1 MEKRD
6 IILNLRWF
14 TLILLSFLGLYLV
27 EFTSIY
33 YQQFVLYNLTITASV
48 FYNFYSI
55 KTEKVDLLREL
66 LIDVLI
72 INVLIFVTGGFRND
86 YKLIIFIP
94 VIISLLLLNVKNI
107 SKVLVASITFFVIQK
122 FSIFQFT
129 PQIHYLEPLYI
140 FAIYIFMVI
149 FLFKIQQDNYELEL
163 SMHRSQMK
171 SENELALIGAM
182 TGVLCHKIG
191 TPLNTMR
198 LKIDRIANG
207 KFKENELNALIS
219 AQSTI
224 EMLMQNMRETAITE
238 ATNFKSKRTNLKEL
252 FERLQQEREEISII
266 IPTENVFVSLSSNVF
281 SKILDDLVDNSL
293 DAGAQSLE
301 IRAKETNERI
311 IISLLDDGEGFSQ
324 EALDHVGE
332 AFVSTKNGQ
341 GLGIGLYNL
350 KTYMNYLRGEM
361 IISNS
366 KIGACI
372 TLHFE
377 KII

>member
-27 EFTSIY
+27 EITSIS

-107 SKVLVASITFFVIQK
+107 SKVLVVSITFFVIQN

-198 LKIDRIANG
+198 LKIDRMANG

-238 ATNFKSKRTNLKEL
+238 ASNFKSKRTNLKEL

-301 IRAKETNERI
+301 IRVKETNEKI

-366 KIGACI
+366 KVGACI

>member
-1 MEKRD
+1 M
-6 IILNLRWF
+6 NA
-14 TLILLSFLGLYLV
+14 TGLIEANCY
-27 EFTSIY
+27 
-33 YQQFVLYNLTITASV
+33 
-48 FYNFYSI
+48 
-55 KTEKVDLLREL
+55 
-66 LIDVLI
+66 
-72 INVLIFVTGGFRND
+72 
-86 YKLIIFIP
+86 
-94 VIISLLLLNVKNI
+94 
-107 SKVLVASITFFVIQK
+107 
-122 FSIFQFT
+122 
-129 PQIHYLEPLYI
+129 
-140 FAIYIFMVI
+140 M
-149 FLFKIQQDNYELEL
+149 
-163 SMHRSQMK
+163 
-171 SENELALIGAM
+171 
-182 TGVLCHKIG
+182 
-191 TPLNTMR
+191 
-198 LKIDRIANG
+198 IA
-207 KFKENELNALIS
+207 
-219 AQSTI
+219 
-224 EMLMQNMRETAITE
+224 
-238 ATNFKSKRTNLKEL
+238 FKSKRTNLKEL